1 MKINNNWFQSNFL
14 NKSAERFEVK
24 IVPYPF
30 IPLPFMKAAEHT
42 AKLIQIRYNDRQL
55 YLGLSGGAD
64 SEFIARLFTRLGIPF
79 APIIIKSGVN
89 NEDVMNAIDLCA
101 ELELTP
107 FVVRRTQDDV
117 VRYYLDKIYPHHN
130 DGLIH
135 VHQMLVVEKAAELGG
150 VAILGETHIYD
161 PDPTR
166 SVVKAFKFLP
176 DLLYTDVIPFYY
188 YTLEL
193 TYAEMK
199 EVREGEAAQ
208 QFKARVRGTTPRYVK
223 TLPIFVADDLYY
235 QQRRLEQTLRPEWL
249 YHDMGTPKG
258 FLERVEEYTI

>member
-14 NKSAERFEVK
+14 NKSAQRFEVK

-30 IPLPFMKAAEHT
+30 IPTSFADAAVFT
-42 AKLIQIRYNDRQL
+42 AKLIQQRYNDRQL

-64 SEFIARLFTRLGIPF
+64 SEFVARLLTRLGIPF
-79 APIIIKSGVN
+79 APIIVKSGIN

-101 ELELTP
+101 ELALTP

-117 VRYYLDKIYPHHN
+117 IKYYLDKIYPLHN

-135 VHQMLVVEKAAELGG
+135 VHQLLVVEKAAELGG
-150 VAILGETHIYD
+150 VAILGETNIYD

-166 SVVKAFKFLP
+166 AVVKAFKFLP
-176 DLLYTDVIPFYY
+176 DLIYSDVIPFYY

-199 EVREGEAAQ
+199 EVREGETAQ
-208 QFKARVRGTTPRYVK
+208 EFKSRVRGTAPHRKVIPTFIY
-223 TLPIFVADDLYY
+223 DDLYLEY
-235 QQRRLEQTLRPEWL
+235 YRLSKLLHPEWL
-249 YHDMGTPKG
+249 YHDMGTPADFIKQ
-258 FLERVEEYTI
+258 VEPYII